1 MDGHIV
7 VFTTVSD
14 IDDAVELADAVVN
27 EGLAACCNIVQGLRS
42 IYIWKG
48 ERYDEDEV
56 LCIMKTR
63 ASLFEE
69 LKARILELH
78 SYEVPEVIAVDIKAG
93 HTDYL
98 RWVDAA
104 TGPRRM

>member
-1 MDGHIV
+1 MEGHIV

-14 IDDAVELADAVVN
+14 VDDAVELADAVVN
-27 EGLAACCNIVQGLRS
+27 EGLAACCNIVPGLRS

-63 ASLFEE
+63 AALFDE

-93 HTDYL
+93 HSDYL

>member
-7 VFTTVSD
+7 VFTTVLD
-14 IDDAVELADAVVN
+14 MDAAVEIADAVVN
-27 EGLAACCNIVQGLRS
+27 EGLAACCNIVPGLRS

-63 ASLFEE
+63 AGLFEE

-78 SYEVPEVIAVDIKAG
+78 GYEVPEVIAVDIKAG
-93 HTDYL
+93 HVDYL
-98 RWVDAA
+98 NWVDSA
-104 TGPRRM
+104 TGLKKT

>member
-1 MDGHIV
+1 MEGHIV
-7 VFTTVSD
+7 VFTTVAD
-14 IDDAVELADAVVN
+14 VDDAVEIADAVVN
-27 EGLAACCNIVQGLRS
+27 EGLAACCNIVPGLRS

-63 ASLFEE
+63 ADLFEE

-78 SYEVPEVIAVDIKAG
+78 SYKVPEVIALDIKAG
-93 HTDYL
+93 HKDYL
-98 RWVDAA
+98 NWIDHA
-104 TGPRRM
+104 TGLKKA

>member
-27 EGLAACCNIVQGLRS
+27 EGLAACCNIVPGLRS

-63 ASLFEE
+63 ASLFDE

-93 HTDYL
+93 HSDYL